1 MSDQDMEELLKLVEE
16 HLGKQ
21 WIEVTDWLR
30 DHNQLEDIEERL
42 RAHDYE
48 GAIKGVED
56 AALRFAAET
65 HAAYV
70 LSAQR
75 NAQWLDGEVDS
86 LVRFDVQ
93 NEHAVAAAR
102 ANQYEW
108 ATGWTQEVRDT
119 VRQVIVRGRENGTNP
134 LDLARDIRD
143 SIGLTPQQE
152 AAVAS
157 YREALEQQDWSNALG
172 RELSNGHSDRTV
184 AAARDADRALTKEQI
199 DLAVARYRDNMQTSR
214 AETIARTESLRAIH
228 EGQQEG
234 LRQAVARG
242 DVDADELILEWHHAL
257 VGRYSRPDHVKMD
270 GVQVQFGQDFELP
283 DGVRMAFPGDP
294 RGGAKHN
301 ANCRCTRST
310 TLADIRKRMRKVATV
325 TPLRPLAEHLAAVR
339 VELEVPALALAA

>member
-1 MSDQDMEELLKLVEE
+1 MSDQDMEELLDLVEK

-21 WIEVTDWLR
+21 WIEITDWLR
-30 DHNQLEDIEERL
+30 EHNQLEDIEERL

-48 GAIKGVED
+48 AAIKGVED

-65 HAAYV
+65 HAAFV

-75 NAQWLDGEVDS
+75 NTEWLDGKVDS

-93 NEHAVAAAR
+93 NEHAVAAAKT
-102 ANQYEW
+102 NQFEW
-108 ATGWTQEVRDT
+108 VTGWTQEVRET
-119 VRQVIVRGRENGTNP
+119 VQQILVRGREKGTNP

-172 RELSNGHSDRTV
+172 RELSNGHSDRTI
-184 AAARDADRALTKEQI
+184 AAARDAGRALTKAQI
-199 DLAVARYRDNMQTSR
+199 DTAVARYRDNMQTSR
-214 AETIARTESLRAIH
+214 AETISRTESLRAIH

-234 LRQAVARG
+234 FRQAIARG
-242 DVDADELILEWHHAL
+242 DVDADELIHEWHHAL
-257 VGRYSRPDHVKMD
+257 VGRFSRPDHVKMD

-283 DGVRMAFPGDP
+283 DGVRMKFPGDP

-310 TLADIRKRMRKVATV
+310 TLADIRKRVRKLADVV
-325 TPLRPLAEHLAAVR
+325 PLRPLAEHLADVR
-339 VELEVPALALAA
+339 ADLELPLAA